1 MPWGAMLTPNR
12 GRVVP
17 LLEESTRG
25 QAHPLAATIAL
36 RSMVDFT
43 LANARSSRYGH
54 DAHHLQSCEQ
64 LSRRIADWEEIPS
77 HDAYLAAIRQ
87 NHARKCGFWKRM
99 QELGIKFCLV
109 FRYIEIWISPSRAT
123 CLACQLAV
131 EDFPLAN
138 PYASIDSFSLAGS
151 KTAWP
156 CPAGLKTRILA
167 GLQCPL
173 VAVTLLSKALSGRL
187 FLAQRDHVGWI

>member
-54 DAHHLQSCEQ
+54 AAH
-64 LSRRIADWEEIPS
+64 
-77 HDAYLAAIRQ
+77 LAAIRQ
-87 NHARKCGFWKRM
+87 NHARKSGFWKRM
-99 QELGIKFCLV
+99 QDIGM
-109 FRYIEIWISPSRAT
+109 A
-123 CLACQLAV
+123 Q
-131 EDFPLAN
+131 
-138 PYASIDSFSLAGS
+138 
-151 KTAWP
+151 
-156 CPAGLKTRILA
+156 
-167 GLQCPL
+167 
-173 VAVTLLSKALSGRL
+173 SG
-187 FLAQRDHVGWI
+187 